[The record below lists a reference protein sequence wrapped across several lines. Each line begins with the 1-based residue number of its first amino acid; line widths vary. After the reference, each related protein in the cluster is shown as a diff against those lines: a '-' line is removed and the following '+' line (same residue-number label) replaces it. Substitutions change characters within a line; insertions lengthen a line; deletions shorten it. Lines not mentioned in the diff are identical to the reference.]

1 MKRSS
6 PVPASLLEIRF
17 TRQVRDRCSAKA
29 RGLPDAWVCDAIA
42 NGREHRLAGAPD
54 GVGRVCRFEWT
65 IAKLDA
71 GADGQRA
78 TLAVVGRKLER
89 GWLALTAYLMP
100 EEATP

>member
-1 MKRSS
+1 M
-6 PVPASLLEIRF
+6 
-17 TRQVRDRCSAKA
+17 
-29 RGLPDAWVCDAIA
+29 
-42 NGREHRLAGAPD
+42 
-54 GVGRVCRFEWT
+54 GRVCRFECT
-65 IAKLDA
+65 VAKLGA

>member
-17 TRQVRDRCSAKA
+17 TRHVRDRCSAKA

-42 NGREHRLAGAPD
+42 NGREHRLAGTRD
-54 GVGRVCRFEWT
+54 GAGRVCRFEWT
-65 IAKLDA
+65 VAQRGA
-71 GADGQRA
+71 GADEQRA